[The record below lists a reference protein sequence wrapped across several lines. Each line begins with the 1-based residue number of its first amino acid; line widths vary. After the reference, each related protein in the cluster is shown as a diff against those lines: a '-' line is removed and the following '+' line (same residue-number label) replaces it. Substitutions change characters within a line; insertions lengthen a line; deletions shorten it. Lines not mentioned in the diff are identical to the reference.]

1 MGTRAEAQ
9 RLWTIIVLLLAQTVL
24 ASSSSSSWTGAPLV
38 VRHVHVCCSNSS
50 GLQMRANKKKS
61 KPVAPPSGGG
71 GARKGEGANK
81 EAAAAP
87 SAAPLRID
95 PKLGAVRQQM
105 KWVAM
110 KKEYALR
117 HQQGYRREKTKY
129 RRQND
134 EEPEYVEEIDLS
146 KVKITT
152 VLPTLLVDGYNII
165 MFW

>member
-1 MGTRAEAQ
+1 
-9 RLWTIIVLLLAQTVL
+9 
-24 ASSSSSSWTGAPLV
+24 
-38 VRHVHVCCSNSS
+38 
-50 GLQMRANKKKS
+50 MRANKKKS
-61 KPVAPPSGGG
+61 KPVPPTSGGG

-81 EAAAAP
+81 EAAAAAP

-110 KKEYALR
+110 KREYALR